1 MPGNT
6 WRDLQKNSPPTP
18 QRQGVEDA
26 SSPDISSLS
35 PQLINLQKQRQQLQ
49 DKMHKLTSGED
60 NNLNPRDAARF
71 QVPTFA
77 ERRAQQRE
85 WENKRDRL
93 QEQSTRLRHLTTTTN
108 PRDGSSLGSNQP
120 SLSTDSVNQW
130 LNRRDTQRTELR
142 DEARDRL
149 SPLNDVSRVGR
160 QLNDKLSGATRQLQN
175 LDQQLAE
182 HGLDKERDELRALG
196 ADKLNK
202 ASSQINK
209 YTEIADA
216 PMRAINKLD
225 SSWESRQQE
234 ISGAMDKSGPYVE
247 RSRRRLSTET
257 GGSGDL
263 FERMDRNR
271 SRALAQRK
279 SKQKE
284 EARDEARRNRAKCNK
299 QKEY

>member
-6 WRDLQKNSPPTP
+6 WRDLQKNSPSTP
-18 QRQGVEDA
+18 QRQGAEDA

-35 PQLINLQKQRQQLQ
+35 PQLVNLQKQREQLQ
-49 DKMHKLTSGED
+49 EKMHNLTSGAD
-60 NNLNPRDAARF
+60 NNIDPRDAARF

-85 WENKRDRL
+85 WENKRNRL
-93 QEQSTRLRHLTTTTN
+93 QEQSTNLRHLARTAS
-108 PRDGSSLGSNQP
+108 PRERNSDGSNQ
-120 SLSTDSVNQW
+120 SSTVTDSVNQW
-130 LNRRDTQRTELR
+130 LNRRDAQRSGLR

-160 QLNDKLSGATRQLQN
+160 QLNDKLSGATKQLQS

-182 HGLDKERDELRALG
+182 HGLDKEREELRALG

-209 YTEIADA
+209 YTEMADA

-234 ISGAMDKSGPYVE
+234 ISGAMDRSGAYVE

-284 EARDEARRNRAKCNK
+284 EARDEARRNRAKRNK

>member
-6 WRDLQKNSPPTP
+6 WRDLQKNSSSKSP
-18 QRQGVEDA
+18 QKSMANAPSADV
-26 SSPDISSLS
+26 SSLS
-35 PQLINLQKQRQQLQ
+35 PQLVNLQKQREELQ
-49 DKMHKLTSGED
+49 EKMHKLTSGVD
-60 NNLNPRDAARF
+60 NTIDPRDAARF
-71 QVPTFA
+71 QVSTFA

-85 WENKRDRL
+85 WEDKRNRL
-93 QEQSTRLRHLTTTTN
+93 QEQSTNLRHLARTAS
-108 PRDGSSLGSNQP
+108 PRERSNNGPNQA
-120 SLSTDSVNQW
+120 STVTDSVNQW
-130 LNRRDTQRTELR
+130 LNHRDTQRSGLR
-142 DEARDRL
+142 DVARDRL
-149 SPLNDVSRVGR
+149 SPLNDVTRVGR
-160 QLNDKLSGATRQLQN
+160 QLNDKLSGATRQLQS

-182 HGLDKERDELRALG
+182 HGLDKEREELRALG

-209 YTEIADA
+209 YTEMADA

-225 SSWESRQQE
+225 SAWESRQQK
-234 ISGAMDKSGPYVE
+234 ISGAMDRIGPYVD

-271 SRALAQRK
+271 NRALAQRK

-284 EARDEARRNRAKCNK
+284 EARDEARRNRAKRNK